1 MSAVWWV
8 VICLGLATIVI
19 KAFGPVTL
27 SEWTPS
33 ERSDRVLELVAPVVL
48 SALIAVQVFTT
59 GHEYHLDARAV
70 GLGVAVVAL
79 LLRAPLLVVVIC
91 AVAATALTRGI
102 LG

>member
-8 VICLGLATIVI
+8 VVCLGVATVVT

-27 SEWTPS
+27 GGWTPS
-33 ERSDRVLELVAPVVL
+33 ERADRVLELVSPVVL
-48 SALIAVQVFTT
+48 AALIAVQVFTT
-59 GHEYHLDARAV
+59 AHEYHLDARVV

-79 LLRAPLLVVVIC
+79 LMRAPLLVVVLC
-91 AVAATALTRGI
+91 AVAATALTRGL

>member
-8 VICLGLATIVI
+8 VVCLGLATIVI

-27 SEWTPS
+27 GGWTPS
-33 ERSDRVLELVAPVVL
+33 ERADRVLEMVSPVVL

-59 GHEYHLDARAV
+59 AHEFHLDARVV
-70 GLGVAVVAL
+70 GLGVALGAL

-91 AVAATALTRGI
+91 AVAATALTRG
-102 LG
+102 LVG